1 MAVMGYLRDRM
12 GKIVAGVIG
21 LSLFAF
27 IATEAVKSGGSFFK
41 GDNNEIGSVGDQK
54 IAADEFNAAVE
65 QNTAQFKQQSNQGRV
80 TPQITSYIQENT
92 WNQFVSR
99 AIIKKEVDKLGLT
112 VGLNEQNSMIVGN
125 NPSQQVVQAF
135 TDPQTGK
142 FDPSSVAN
150 AMNAMKSLKDG
161 DPQKAKWIDFVMQL
175 VEGKVAEK
183 YMALVTTG
191 LYANSLDAKDNYES
205 KNKLANFKYAVLD
218 YASIPDSKV
227 TLTDADYSAYY
238 DEHKGEFKS
247 QQELRAINYV
257 SFNAAPSKADSA
269 VIKDQLTKLLP
280 EFIATKNDSLFVQIN
295 SETKAPITYQRKG
308 ELDPKIDSIIFKQSP
323 GFIYGPYLSNGSYKL
338 SKLIEERTT
347 PDSVK
352 ARHILITPTESGG
365 TMEKALARADSL
377 KKLIETGKSSFAALA
392 PVFSIDKAS
401 GSKGGELGT
410 FGRGAMVPA
419 FETAV
424 FNGKKGDIKIV
435 TSQFGIHLVEIEDQ
449 KGSSK
454 VVKVATV
461 DKILSASSNTQ
472 TVAYSKAQAFLA
484 SLNKDNFT
492 AEAKKAGVK
501 VQNAEDIV
509 GTASSLPG
517 LTEARELVRWIYKSE
532 KNDISDQV
540 FTVGDQYVVAQV
552 SQVMPKG
559 ILTLDMIKDKI
570 KPAVLNQVKAKML
583 TEKFTAAASGASSI
597 DQIAQK
603 AGAKVV
609 PIQNIVFANPVI
621 PGSSAEYKV
630 VGTAFGLQP
639 NKISKPIDGLQ
650 GVYVISVDNFI
661 NPAPL
666 TNAVREKEQIS
677 QMVAQRAQGQL
688 FEALKDK
695 DNVKDN
701 RAKLL

>member
-21 LSLFAF
+21 LSLVAF
-27 IATEAVKSGGSFFK
+27 IATEAIKSGGSFFK
-41 GDNNEIGSVGDQK
+41 GDNNEIGSVGDEK
-54 IAADEFNAAVE
+54 IPADAFNAAVE

-112 VGLNEQNSMIVGN
+112 VGLNEQNSMITGS
-125 NPSQQVVQAF
+125 NPSPQVVQAF

-142 FDPSSVAN
+142 FDPSSIAN
-150 AMNAMKSLKDG
+150 AMNAMKTLKDG
-161 DPQKAKWIDFVMQL
+161 DPQKEKWFDFVKQL
-175 VEGKVAEK
+175 IEGKVAEK

-191 LYANSLDAKDNYES
+191 LYANSLDAKDSYES

-227 TLTDADYSAYY
+227 TLTDADYKTYY
-238 DEHKGEFKS
+238 DEHKGEFKN
-247 QQELRAINYV
+247 QQELRSINYV

-269 VIKDQLTKLLP
+269 VIKEQLNKLLP
-280 EFIATKNDSLFVQIN
+280 EFVTTKNDSLFVQIN
-295 SETKAPITYQRKG
+295 AETKTPITYHRKG
-308 ELDPKIDSIIFKQSP
+308 ELEPVLDSVIFKESA
-323 GFIYGPYLSNGSYKL
+323 GFIYGPYQSNGSYKL
-338 SKLIEERTT
+338 SKLVEARMS

-365 TMEKALARADSL
+365 TIEKALARADSL
-377 KKLIETGKSSFAALA
+377 KKLIESGKSTFAALA
-392 PVFSIDKAS
+392 PVFSVDKAS

-435 TSQFGIHLVEIEDQ
+435 TSQFGVHLVEIEDQ

-461 DKILSASSNTQ
+461 DKLLSASSSTQ
-472 TVAYSKAQAFLA
+472 TAAYSKAQTFLA
-484 SLNKDNFT
+484 ALNKDNFA
-492 AEAKKAGVK
+492 AEAKKAGLK
-501 VQNAEDIV
+501 VQNADDIT
-509 GTASSLPG
+509 GIASSLPG
-517 LTEARELVRWIYKSE
+517 LTEARDLVRWVYKAD
-532 KNDISDQV
+532 KNDVSDQV

-552 SQVMPKG
+552 SQVKPKG
-559 ILTLDMIKDKI
+559 TLTLDMVKDKI
-570 KPAVLNQVKAKML
+570 KQAVLNQVKGKML
-583 TEKFTAAASGASSI
+583 TDKFTAATAGSSSI

-609 PIQNIVFANPVI
+609 PIQNIVLANPVI

-630 VGTAFGLQP
+630 IGTVFGLQP

-650 GVYVISVDNFI
+650 GVYVVVVDSFI